1 MSDKKEWHSCPPS
14 LDVGLWDKIPSDRKQ
29 DFFELAAR
37 QLRSGFHPNTTARKY
52 LLDLGIIK
60 PPVVNRPP
68 SDFFKRS
75 RTAASANLPSPPTA
89 SAPETVVALAAPV
102 KKSDMPSKASGFK
115 KSFKPHVA
123 LKDDLEEDDD
133 SFIFVDEEMPLR
145 ANSNDFPDFDDGRD
159 IDVKPTRPFGLRTL
173 PPVGEVP
180 KGKIGHAIHR
190 LLGLP
195 GEPGKKAAEA
205 EASVLSAIAADP
217 VYAAMEPSQLGNLGC
232 SVPEYVLSSIEDLI
246 LEEVQAVTR
255 DIKARKENSDPTVLD
270 WLPPDEWDV

>member
-1 MSDKKEWHSCPPS
+1 MSDRKEWQSCPPS
-14 LDVGLWDKIPSDRKQ
+14 LDVGLWDKIPTDRKQ

-60 PPVVNRPP
+60 PAVVNKPP
-68 SDFFKRS
+68 PDFFRRS
-75 RTAASANLPSPPTA
+75 RLAAAAGGSVSTPLSAQTRRPSPT
-89 SAPETVVALAAPV
+89 APV
-102 KKSDMPSKASGFK
+102 TAKTDALKSSGFK
-115 KSFKPHVA
+115 KRLKPQA
-123 LKDDLEEDDD
+123 ASQIDIEDDD
-133 SFIFVDEEMPLR
+133 DFSFVDETTPP
-145 ANSNDFPDFDDGRD
+145 APSFAVFPDFDDGD
-159 IDVKPTRPFGLRTL
+159 DSSYVPTRPFGLKSI
-173 PPVGEVP
+173 PAVGNVP

-190 LLGLP
+190 LLGLS

-217 VYAAMEPSQLGNLGC
+217 AYAAMEPSQLGNLGC
-232 SVPEYVLSSIEDLI
+232 SVPEFILSSIEDLI

-270 WLPPDEWDV
+270 WLPPDEWSA

>member
-1 MSDKKEWHSCPPS
+1 MSDRKEWHSCPPS

-60 PPVVNRPP
+60 PAVVNKPP
-68 SDFFKRS
+68 ADFFKRS
-75 RTAASANLPSPPTA
+75 RAAASAHAAKPTPAPGQSRPSPP
-89 SAPETVVALAAPV
+89 AAPV
-102 KKSDMPSKASGFK
+102 AAKPDAPKSSGFK
-115 KSFKPHVA
+115 KSFKPQAAVQ
-123 LKDDLEEDDD
+123 DDIEDDND
-133 SFIFVDEEMPLR
+133 DFVFVDEAAPSVS
-145 ANSNDFPDFDDGRD
+145 NFNDFPDFDDGND
-159 IDVKPTRPFGLRTL
+159 IDHTPTRPFGLKSI
-173 PPVGEVP
+173 PAVGNVP

-190 LLGLP
+190 LLGLS

-217 VYAAMEPSQLGNLGC
+217 TYAAMEPSQLGNLGC

-270 WLPPDEWDV
+270 WLPPDEWGA

>member
-1 MSDKKEWHSCPPS
+1 MSEGKEWHSCPPS

-60 PPVVNRPP
+60 PAVVNKPP
-68 SDFFKRS
+68 ADFFKRS
-75 RTAASANLPSPPTA
+75 RAAASANVAKPTPAPGKVRPAPP
-89 SAPETVVALAAPV
+89 AAPV
-102 KKSDMPSKASGFK
+102 AAKPDAPKPTGFK
-115 KSFKPHVA
+115 KGFKPQVA
-123 LKDDLEEDDD
+123 VQNDIEDDND
-133 SFIFVDEEMPLR
+133 DFTFVDDTTPPAVKFVE
-145 ANSNDFPDFDDGRD
+145 FPDFDDGQD
-159 IDVKPTRPFGLRTL
+159 SDYGPTRPFGLKSI
-173 PPVGEVP
+173 PAVGNVP

-190 LLGLP
+190 LLGLS

-217 VYAAMEPSQLGNLGC
+217 AYAAMEPSQLGNLGC
-232 SVPEYVLSSIEDLI
+232 SVPEYVLASIEDLI

-270 WLPPDEWDV
+270 WLPPDEWGV